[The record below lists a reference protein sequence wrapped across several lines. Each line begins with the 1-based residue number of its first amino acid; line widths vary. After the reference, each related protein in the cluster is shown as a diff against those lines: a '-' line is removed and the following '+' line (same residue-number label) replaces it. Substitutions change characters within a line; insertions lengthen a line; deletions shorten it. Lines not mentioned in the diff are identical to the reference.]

1 MIILGLLLT
10 YTPLGRMVK
19 TWSAKRLW
27 SILYV
32 LLWLLGIQLTLLFA
46 AIAYVALYQF
56 YIPVNSLSLP
66 LDFDFSTE
74 DGAYAVAKLH
84 GDVVSLNYVEPATHA
99 LWKYVPF
106 VSTPSPAPEAPH
118 NRVTTFGRPR
128 DRIKTLRFMNM
139 PYSVYVN
146 LDLPETDRNLGTGNF
161 MIRVSFADD
170 LEVFRSTHRLT
181 RDNRKRWPLTHNEE
195 YAVRPNVGS
204 INKREKRD
212 RAEKLHKEDRIIT
225 DHQPEH
231 HPLPAL
237 FTATRPA
244 ILAFQS
250 ATMRVMDTLLFA
262 PLYLTG
268 WKKQEQRLH
277 VYMASNWHVPADVE
291 DHEFAYAIVELD
303 RTVDIYGA
311 QIEWRVEWTGLRY
324 FMYHHRVLAFLL
336 GTAVLWYLEIFYL
349 AIAYWSGKKMIL
361 KLTGD
366 TTRTSQRPQTRIG
379 GAGAGG
385 PGEHG
390 RPGSRTARIADD
402 AALDADDPAE
412 ETDTPDRSELHTRSS
427 EIQQLLEDSETT
439 AGDSTIGD
447 TTDNASV
454 ASQDEFSVEED
465 EHESVSLSASDS
477 NVEGYSERQSSR
489 IEICAGDSDD
499 NSQTIRYPVSWP
511 TPPPEGPLALS
522 RQELESFT
530 RYRYDQETPEI
541 LSRENTDSLS
551 ESDEFDFETQLQID
565 LRSLVAQN
573 RQERQERLE
582 RLERLEE
589 LQAGPSGTTGRRTP
603 DQRPNSAPQ
612 RFSPRPPRS
621 PAISAHSSR
630 GSLRSSRL
638 STSTTTGSNPSSTIS
653 RQRHVTPLTTP
664 LPAPP
669 DESQRDDG
677 DDESFE

>member
-1 MIILGLLLT
+1 MILLGLLLT
-10 YTPLGRMVK
+10 YTPLGRIVK
-19 TWSAKRLW
+19 NWSAKRLW

-99 LWKYVPF
+99 IWKYVPF
-106 VSTPSPAPEAPH
+106 ATHRTPAPEASH

-146 LDLPETDRNLGTGNF
+146 LNLPETDRNLGTGNF

-204 INKREKRD
+204 VKKR
-212 RAEKLHKEDRIIT
+212 HKSERLKQEADEDRIE
-225 DHQPEH
+225 QP
-231 HPLPAL
+231 PLPAL

-250 ATMRVMDTLLFA
+250 ATMRLMDTLLFA

-268 WKKQEQRLH
+268 WRKQEQRLH
-277 VYMASNWHVPADVE
+277 VYMASNWHVPIEVE

-303 RTVDIYGA
+303 RTVDLYGA

-324 FMYHHRVLAFLL
+324 FMYHHRILAFVL
-336 GTAVLWYLEIFYL
+336 GTGVLWYLEIFYL
-349 AIAYWSGKKMIL
+349 AIAYWSGKKIIR

-366 TTRTSQRPQTRIG
+366 VPTTTRPRV
-379 GAGAGG
+379 GAGG
-385 PGEHG
+385 PGG
-390 RPGSRTARIADD
+390 PGGPGDRSTRTARIADD

-412 ETDTPDRSELHTRSS
+412 GTDTPERAEVHTRSS

-447 TTDNASV
+447 TTDNGSV
-454 ASQDEFSVEED
+454 ISHDEFSAED
-465 EHESVSLSASDS
+465 DQESISLSASDS
-477 NVEGYSERQSSR
+477 NVEGYSERHSSR

-511 TPPPEGPLALS
+511 TPPPEGPLALT
-522 RQELESFT
+522 RQEMESFA
-530 RYRYDQETPEI
+530 RYRYDQETPEV

-551 ESDEFDFETQLQID
+551 ESDEFDFEGQLQID
-565 LRSLVAQN
+565 LRTLVAHN
-573 RQERQERLE
+573 RQERQERM
-582 RLERLEE
+582 ERLEE
-589 LQAGPSGTTGRRTP
+589 IQAGPSGSAGRRTP
-603 DQRPNSAPQ
+603 DQRPSSAPQ

-621 PAISAHSSR
+621 PAISAQSSR
-630 GSLRSSRL
+630 GSLRSGRL
-638 STSTTTGSNPSSTIS
+638 SSSTATGSNPSSTIS
-653 RQRHVTPLTTP
+653 RQRHITPTTTP
-664 LPAPP
+664 LPPPP
-669 DESQRDDG
+669 DESNRDDG
-677 DDESFE
+677 DDESH

>member
-1 MIILGLLLT
+1 M
-10 YTPLGRMVK
+10 
-19 TWSAKRLW
+19 
-27 SILYV
+27 

-56 YIPVNSLSLP
+56 YIPVNSLTLP
-66 LDFDFSTE
+66 LDFDFSAE

-99 LWKYVPF
+99 LWRYVPF
-106 VSTPSPAPEAPH
+106 VSAPAPAPEAPH

-204 INKREKRD
+204 VKKPHKREKGGGVKSEILETSD
-212 RAEKLHKEDRIIT
+212 HARI
-225 DHQPEH
+225 QP
-231 HPLPAL
+231 PAHLETPSL

-268 WKKQEQRLH
+268 WRKQQQHLH

-303 RTVDIYGA
+303 RTVDLYGA

-324 FMYHHRVLAFLL
+324 FMYHHRLLAFVL

-349 AIAYWSGKKMIL
+349 AIAYWSGKKIIL

-366 TTRTSQRPQTRIG
+366 TPSTTPPRRPIG
-379 GAGAGG
+379 GGTGGSGG
-385 PGEHG
+385 PGGGDRPLANLREG
-390 RPGSRTARIADD
+390 SEALDEPDVDEPGSRD
-402 AALDADDPAE
+402 
-412 ETDTPDRSELHTRSS
+412 LHTRSS

-439 AGDSTIGD
+439 VGDSTIGD
-447 TTDNASV
+447 TTDNASM
-454 ASQDEFSVEED
+454 ASLSEN
-465 EHESVSLSASDS
+465 ESISLSASDS
-477 NVEGYSERQSSR
+477 NVEGYSERHSSR
-489 IEICAGDSDD
+489 VEICAGDSDD

-511 TPPPEGPLALS
+511 TPPPEGPLNLS
-522 RQELESFT
+522 RQELESFS
-530 RYRYDQETPEI
+530 RYRYDE
-541 LSRENTDSLS
+541 SRDPSESMS

-565 LRSLVAQN
+565 LRQLVG
-573 RQERQERLE
+573 E
-582 RLERLEE
+582 
-589 LQAGPSGTTGRRTP
+589 GPSGTSRGLGLSGGSPNSEGTTRGLSSSGLQVSGRITP
-603 DQRPNSAPQ
+603 DRRPSSAPQ

-621 PAISAHSSR
+621 PASAGSGSR
-630 GSLRSSRL
+630 GSLRARL
-638 STSTTTGSNPSSTIS
+638 STASSTGSNPSSTVS
-653 RQRHVTPLTTP
+653 RQRHVTPGTTP
-664 LPAPP
+664 MPE
-669 DESQRDDG
+669 ESRDDG
-677 DDESFE
+677 DDESLE